1 MSLHSHRRPPQGKR
15 RKANRVRIRVT
26 AVAASLALAAV
37 PASAPTWR
45 GTSAQADA
53 ASHTPGV
60 VPAARFTWRGSSAR
74 EVLRRVIEG
83 LEHTATAEK
92 ADPYTYFH
100 VRSWPAE
107 GRRSTAVADVHRW
120 LRSDG
125 FGTQRSSVVAT
136 DESLAV
142 TASPAHT
149 TTQTGPPVEM
159 TAPATRPEALGGQ
172 LHHYASTLHM
182 RLAEVITL
190 IHSRFCLNTGQ
201 RAALLQVL
209 ADTDDVQYLGR
220 FADRGGRQGT
230 VIAIPG
236 QASDGADVLD
246 ILIFAESD
254 GALLSHELQASE
266 PTALVS
272 YTRYLECGKA
282 SDPGAVR

>member
-1 MSLHSHRRPPQGKR
+1 M
-15 RKANRVRIRVT
+15 AI
-26 AVAASLALAAV
+26 
-37 PASAPTWR
+37 
-45 GTSAQADA
+45 
-53 ASHTPGV
+53 
-60 VPAARFTWRGSSAR
+60 
-74 EVLRRVIEG
+74 
-83 LEHTATAEK
+83 AEK

-107 GRRSTAVADVHRW
+107 GRRSTSVADVRRW

-125 FGTQRSSVVAT
+125 FGSQLSSVVAT

-142 TASPAHT
+142 MASPVQT
-149 TTQTGPPVEM
+149 TATQAGPPVEM

-190 IHSRFCLNTGQ
+190 IHSRFCLNSGQ

-236 QASDGADVLD
+236 QANDGADVLD
-246 ILIFAESD
+246 ILIFADSD
-254 GALLSHELQASE
+254 GALLSHELQTSE

-272 YTRYLECGKA
+272 YTRYLGCGRA